1 LKIVDKIPMELK
13 KIEPR
18 PYTQGEEKKG
28 GVEEPETLD
37 SFHFVKPLQP
47 PFP

>member
-1 LKIVDKIPMELK
+1 MYKIAVELK

-18 PYTQGEEKKG
+18 PYTKGEEKKG
-28 GVEEPETLD
+28 GVEKPEPPD
-37 SFHFVKPLQP
+37 GFHFVKPFRT